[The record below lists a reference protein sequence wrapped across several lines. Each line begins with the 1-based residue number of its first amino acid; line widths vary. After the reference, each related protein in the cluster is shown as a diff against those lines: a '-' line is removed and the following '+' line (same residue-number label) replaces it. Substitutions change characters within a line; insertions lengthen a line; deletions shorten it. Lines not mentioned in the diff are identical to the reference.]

1 MEAGTRLAIDAG
13 ARLICAGLG
22 TRDQVSD
29 VLIGYSNPD
38 REEAMALVERLV
50 ASRGLEPLRTTD
62 RGVLL
67 NVSADILAW
76 GLTTPEAIAA
86 NMIDPATP
94 DQDELLHAIRTLA
107 AVRKAARH

>member
-1 MEAGTRLAIDAG
+1 MVGG
-13 ARLICAGLG
+13 AAVGFSQFSGL
-22 TRDQVSD
+22 SP
-29 VLIGYSNPD
+29 Y
-38 REEAMALVERLV
+38 
-50 ASRGLEPLRTTD
+50 ASGKTL
-62 RGVLL
+62 G
-67 NVSADILAW
+67 ADILAW